1 MKENIEMKVKKAYVK
16 PQMIAQAVC
25 CSSTTIKVCCGM
37 GSTSTCSINRS
48 RIS

>member
-1 MKENIEMKVKKAYVK
+1 MKLDKKEYKK
-16 PQMIAQAVC
+16 PQLLKTASRIASAH
-25 CSSTTIKVCCGM
+25 VCCGM

>member
-1 MKENIEMKVKKAYVK
+1 MKHNNEQTAKQVYIK
-16 PQMIAQAVC
+16 PKLLAVQVC
-25 CSSTTIKVCCGM
+25 NSSATIKVCCGM